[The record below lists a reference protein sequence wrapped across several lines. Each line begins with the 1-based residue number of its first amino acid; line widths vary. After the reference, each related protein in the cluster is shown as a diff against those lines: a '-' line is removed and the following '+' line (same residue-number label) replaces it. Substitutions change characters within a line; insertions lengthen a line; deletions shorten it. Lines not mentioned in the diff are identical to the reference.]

1 MDLFVDCNRP
11 LIEKLNAAAE
21 EQTVLNMETEFCSVS
36 LDIIGKAVFDYSFG
50 SVQQESPV
58 VKAVYRALQEAEH
71 RSTSFIPYWNLPF
84 AKLYNKKLRD
94 FEANMDL
101 LNKVLD
107 ELIVK
112 ALDTREVADVEELES
127 RDYNEIENTSLLRFL
142 VDMRGEDTSS
152 RQLRD
157 DLMTMLIAG
166 HETTAAV
173 LTWTFFELSQNP
185 ALLARVQL
193 EIDTVLGGRSPSYDD
208 MINLPLV
215 RMCLA
220 ETLRMYPE
228 PPLLIRRALVDD
240 ELPRGGAARK
250 TFIPKGSDIFIST
263 WNLHRSPL
271 FWEHPNVY
279 DPDRFLRNFSN
290 PSQTEW
296 AGFSP
301 GGGKQLYPNEVHSDF
316 AFLPFGGGSRKC
328 VGDQFAMMESIS
340 TISLILQQFELV
352 LAIPSEQVG
361 MRTGERRQL
370 RMVDMT
376 SAHSDCNKLTTM
388 CRTAGA
394 TIHTENG
401 LMMKVNLRPRQH
413 HHTKQSYVV
422 AGGHNIHVQQMPVP
436 ALVHNP
442 AVTDRKERVMQLD
455 SREDT
460 TIIDSLVKQPSKCPF
475 H

>member
-21 EQTVLNMETEFCSVS
+21 QQTVLNMETEFCSVS

-173 LTWTFFELSQNP
+173 LTWALFELSQQP
-185 ALLARVQL
+185 DLYAKVRR
-193 EIDTVLGGRSPSYDD
+193 EIDEELGDREPTFEDVQR
-208 MINLPLV
+208 LQLV
-215 RMCLA
+215 RLVIA
-220 ETLRMYPE
+220 ESLRMYPE
-228 PPLLIRRALVDD
+228 PPLLIRRALEDHS
-240 ELPRGGAARK
+240 LPAGAAGFETKIMRG
-250 TFIPKGSDIFIST
+250 TDIFIAVY
-263 WNLHRSPL
+263 NIHRSADYWP
-271 FWEHPNVY
+271 
-279 DPDRFLRNFSN
+279 DPDKFDPERFLRPFSN
-290 PSQTEW
+290 PSRPEW
-296 AGFSP
+296 GGYSP
-301 GGGKQLYPNEVHSDF
+301 TLSSLYPNEVHSDF
-316 AFLPFGGGSRKC
+316 AYLPFGAGARKC
-328 VGDQFAMMESIS
+328 VGDQFACMEAAI
-340 TISLILQQFELV
+340 T
-352 LAIPSEQVG
+352 LAILIKRFDFQLATRPEEVG
-361 MRTGERRQL
+361 IYT
-370 RMVDMT
+370 
-376 SAHSDCNKLTTM
+376 
-388 CRTAGA
+388 GA
-394 TIHTENG
+394 TIHTRNG
-401 LMMKVNLRPRQH
+401 LKM
-413 HHTKQSYVV
+413 T
-422 AGGHNIHVQQMPVP
+422 
-436 ALVHNP
+436 
-442 AVTDRKERVMQLD
+442 VTNRV
-455 SREDT
+455 
-460 TIIDSLVKQPSKCPF
+460 
-475 H
+475 

>member
-21 EQTVLNMETEFCSVS
+21 QQTVLNMETEFCSVS

-173 LTWTFFELSQNP
+173 LTWTFYELSQNP

-193 EIDTVLGGRSPSYDD
+193 EIDTVLAGRSPSYDD

-370 RMVDMT
+370 RVVDMT
-376 SAHSDCNKLTTM
+376 STYSDYNELTTM
-388 CRTAGA
+388 WWTAGA

-401 LMMKVNLRPRQH
+401 LMMKVKLRPRQH
-413 HHTKQSYVV
+413 HNTKQSYVV
-422 AGGHNIHVQQMPVP
+422 AGGHNTHPVHAQQMPVP
-436 ALVHNP
+436 SLVHNP
-442 AVTDRKERVMQLD
+442 AVMQLD

-460 TIIDSLVKQPSKCPF
+460 TFIDSSVKQPSKCPF

>member
-1 MDLFVDCNRP
+1 MSCIGVSLLLIGRLFYVQMDLFVDCNRP

-21 EQTVLNMETEFCSVS
+21 QQTVLNMETEFCSVS

-173 LTWTFFELSQNP
+173 LTWALFELSQQP
-185 ALLARVQL
+185 DLYAKVRR
-193 EIDTVLGGRSPSYDD
+193 EIDEVLGDREPTFEDVQR
-208 MINLPLV
+208 LQLV
-215 RMCLA
+215 RLVIA
-220 ETLRMYPE
+220 ESLRMYPE
-228 PPLLIRRALVDD
+228 PPLLIRRALEDHS
-240 ELPRGGAARK
+240 LPAGAAGFETKIMRG
-250 TFIPKGSDIFIST
+250 TDIFIAVY
-263 WNLHRSPL
+263 NIHRSADYWP
-271 FWEHPNVY
+271 
-279 DPDRFLRNFSN
+279 DPDKFDPERFLRPFSN
-290 PSQTEW
+290 PSRPEW
-296 AGFSP
+296 GGYSP
-301 GGGKQLYPNEVHSDF
+301 TLSSLYPNEVHSDF
-316 AFLPFGGGSRKC
+316 AYLPFGAGARKC
-328 VGDQFAMMESIS
+328 VGDQFACMEAAI
-340 TISLILQQFELV
+340 T
-352 LAIPSEQVG
+352 LAILIKRFDFQLATRPEEVG
-361 MRTGERRQL
+361 IYT
-370 RMVDMT
+370 
-376 SAHSDCNKLTTM
+376 
-388 CRTAGA
+388 GA
-394 TIHTENG
+394 TIHTRNG
-401 LMMKVNLRPRQH
+401 LKM
-413 HHTKQSYVV
+413 T
-422 AGGHNIHVQQMPVP
+422 
-436 ALVHNP
+436 
-442 AVTDRKERVMQLD
+442 VTNRVSMI
-455 SREDT
+455 SSSTSTE
-460 TIIDSLVKQPSKCPF
+460 
-475 H
+475 